1 MALRYWVGSGNW
13 TSSNTTNWSASS
25 GGSGGA
31 SVPTSSDD
39 VFFNGSSG
47 TCSDGGYTAQCRT
60 IDFTGYANSFSVSNV
75 QVAWTTGTIFVGG
88 STAAFNS
95 ATFEITS
102 TGTTDITLTNS
113 VSGVNSPSFSF
124 TGGTY
129 TLNLP
134 GRAQNLNFTGFSGLL
149 NNSVIFIYGNVTFS
163 TGMTFNSGG
172 NVWTFAGSFTQ
183 SITSNGKTLDFP
195 ITVNTP
201 SSTVRLLDNLTMGNT
216 RDLTL
221 TAGTFNANN
230 FNLNAGAFVSAVSGT
245 RVVTMGSGTWT
256 LAGSGWN
263 VTNSTG
269 ITINA
274 NTSTVNLTSASSK
287 NFTGGGKTY
296 YNLNQGGAG
305 ALTIQ
310 NNNGGF
316 NNITNSV
323 QPATIIFGASTT
335 NTVSNFGVSGTLN
348 NLVTLQSST
357 AGTRFT
363 ISKSSGTVTPQYL
376 SIKDSAA
383 TGGATWIAQN
393 STNAGNNTGW
403 SVIPP
408 AGFFMVMRR

>member
-88 STAAFNS
+88 STAAFYG
-95 ATFEITS
+95 ATFQITS
-102 TGTTDITLTNS
+102 TATSGTVTVTNS
-113 VSGVNSPSFSF
+113 VSTNPPSFSF
-124 TGGTY
+124 TGGSY
-129 TLNLP
+129 TLSLPSRALNLS
-134 GRAQNLNFTGFSGLL
+134 FTGFSGTV
-149 NNSVIFIYGNVTFS
+149 NNSAISISGNVTAS
-163 TGMTFNSGG
+163 TGMTFGSGA
-172 NVWTFAGSFTQ
+172 NVWTFNGSTTQ

-195 ITVNTP
+195 ITIST
-201 SSTVRLLDNLTMGNT
+201 SSTVRLLDALTLGAT
-216 RDLTL
+216 RTLTL
-221 TAGTFNANN
+221 TSGTFNANN
-230 FNLNAGAFVSAVSGT
+230 FNVTVGAFSSSNTNT
-245 RVVTMGSGTWT
+245 RTVTMGSGTWT
-256 LAGSGWN
+256 IVASSVAWD
-263 VTNSTG
+263 TNTTNG
-269 ITINA
+269 LTLNA
-274 NTSTVNLTSASSK
+274 NTSTIALTSASSK
-287 NFTGGGKTY
+287 TFNGGSKTY
-296 YNLNQGGAG
+296 YNLNLGGAG
-305 ALTIQ
+305 MLTV
-310 NNNGGF
+310 NGANTF

-323 QPATIIFGASTT
+323 QPTTIRFASGTT
-335 NTVSNFGVSGTLN
+335 TTVSNFGLSGTLN
-348 NLVTLQSST
+348 NLVTVQSLST
-357 AGTRFT
+357 GSRFT